1 VEYDKNGLLNHSVH
15 IYDFMG
21 IPHCDEE
28 NHSNYGVYRFK
39 KGFNGEIVKYA
50 GEFDYYF
57 FKCKAYSNFI
67 FAAFNRL
74 YKAIKSRTPGQTE
87 GSTFYRLFNIILRH
101 ICHSMRQ

>member
-1 VEYDKNGLLNHSVH
+1 MPNYLMQWNMIKWAIESQCD

-50 GEFDYYF
+50 GEFDYIF
-57 FKCKAYSNFI
+57 SNVKHTVISF
-67 FAAFNRL
+67 L
-74 YKAIKSRTPGQTE
+74 
-87 GSTFYRLFNIILRH
+87 L
-101 ICHSMRQ
+101 HSIGYTKL